1 VCARPA
7 GALGACTGSAL
18 CRARVRRAQVVEVKE
33 REVTISRLELS
44 RPPGG
49 RDVAFHVGCSKG
61 TYIRSLVNDL
71 VRRAPRALPRPRRP
85 PAAPVVAARAGKKRE
100 CFL

>member
-1 VCARPA
+1 
-7 GALGACTGSAL
+7 
-18 CRARVRRAQVVEVKE
+18 VVEVKE
-33 REVTISRLELS
+33 REVTISRLELWGAPG
-44 RPPGG
+44 RRGRVLRRRRGG
-49 RDVAFHVGCSKG
+49 RDVVFRVGCSKG

-71 VRRAPRALPRPRRP
+71 VRRALRALPRPRRP

>member
-1 VCARPA
+1 M
-7 GALGACTGSAL
+7 
-18 CRARVRRAQVVEVKE
+18 
-33 REVTISRLELS
+33 TISLLELS
-44 RPPGG
+44 RAPGA
-49 RDVAFHVGCSKG
+49 RDVAFRVGCSKG

-71 VRRAPRALPRPRRP
+71 VRRALRALPRPRRP

>member
-1 VCARPA
+1 
-7 GALGACTGSAL
+7 
-18 CRARVRRAQVVEVKE
+18 VVEVKE
-33 REVTISRLELS
+33 REVTISRLELG
-44 RPPGG
+44 RGGGG
-49 RDVAFHVGCSKG
+49 RRRGAPHVVFRVGCSKG

-71 VRRAPRALPRPRRP
+71 VRRALRALPRPRRP

>member
-1 VCARPA
+1 
-7 GALGACTGSAL
+7 
-18 CRARVRRAQVVEVKE
+18 VVEVKE

-49 RDVAFHVGCSKG
+49 RARVVRGGCSNG

-71 VRRAPRALPRPRRP
+71 VRRALRALPRPRRP

>member
-1 VCARPA
+1 
-7 GALGACTGSAL
+7 
-18 CRARVRRAQVVEVKE
+18 VVEVKE

-44 RPPGG
+44 RRGGG
-49 RDVAFHVGCSKG
+49 RDVVFRVGCSKG

-71 VRRAPRALPRPRRP
+71 VRRALRALPRPRRP